1 MSALMGAEYK
11 VKLDDL
17 KGTSVVDSED
27 KDNIRA
33 AIQVGGIRKRI
44 PMIKTYVSKSRSS
57 QYVGG
62 FDDL

>member
-1 MSALMGAEYK
+1 MGAEYK

-27 KDNIRA
+27 MDNIRA
-33 AIQVGGIRKRI
+33 TIQVGGGSDRIRKRI
-44 PMIKTYVSKSRSS
+44 PMIKTSRSS